1 MIVKEINMVSK
12 EVLKDKPKGAMFWR
26 NGHYFKIYKNK
37 PYYYHHSQKKWFVSI
52 TFTCSELMSF
62 YKC

>member
-1 MIVKEINMVSK
+1 MVSK